1 MFANYSSTPSSA
13 KNRTYTP
20 SLKTLSKAI
29 LAITLSSVGVAHA
42 SDYSS
47 VTFFG
52 DSLTDGGY
60 FKKATEALGHPQSGQ
75 YTTNP
80 DNTWATPFA
89 ESLGLNSVQNTY
101 DEATGQQTTT
111 GNNYAIGGA
120 RSGIDLQHDKY
131 EDTTGKPLPV
141 YSTRSQVDRYLADKN
156 IDSKGLYTVWTGAN
170 DLFVASSDVKSGFIG
185 IVTNSAPGI
194 TKEEVVTKAVE
205 DHVLPAV
212 EDQLQIIDTLK
223 NKGAKYILVPNIPDV
238 GLTPETIQADEEIKD
253 NKLLQTKLGSDPF
266 KKTGNSLAVAYN
278 DALYSGVKNT
288 GANVIPLDT
297 FSLLQTVAQDPARYG
312 FSNLN
317 ERACGSVSSLE
328 CGRDDIE
335 KGAENSYFFADGVHP
350 TGRAHRMIADYANA
364 VVTTP
369 GQVSVL
375 PHIATQS
382 GLATNER
389 LQTHINQRQNQNHT
403 LQSISPEG
411 WVSANINSLDVAGF
425 ESSGNAQLLLGLD
438 FAHNNLPNAMTGVY
452 ANLGQSELDS
462 SKRTGLDKVD
472 FDELG
477 LGLYHSHNLGK
488 VQLNGALGYS
498 TIDMEIN
505 RKVSLD
511 NYTRHY
517 KSDVDGSRYYAS
529 LQAGYPMQM
538 GNMAQF
544 TNTTITPYLGAT
556 ANRVKLD
563 AVKEGAADD
572 PIAMQFDE
580 QKYNTVYGTLGVK
593 ANSRLSNN
601 LNVFGDV
608 HYQKQLDDNH
618 KEVTARVN
626 TLSDMSFT
634 APKASLDDD
643 SFGASLGLS
652 RQFNSFL
659 GSAGVSYAS
668 GDDDDITSVFIEL
681 VK

>member
-1 MFANYSSTPSSA
+1 MFANYSNTPSCA
-13 KNRTYTP
+13 KNHTYTP

-101 DEATGQQTTT
+101 DEVTGQQTTT

-131 EDTTGKPLPV
+131 KDTTGKPLPV

-170 DLFVASSDVKSGFIG
+170 DLFAVVKDLPNASNIISAAVSDEVATVKKLHDNGANY
-185 IVTNSAPGI
+185 IV
-194 TKEEVVTKAVE
+194 
-205 DHVLPAV
+205 
-212 EDQLQIIDTLK
+212 
-223 NKGAKYILVPNIPDV
+223 VPNIPDV
-238 GLTPETIQADEEIKD
+238 GLTPSFVGT
-253 NKLLQTKLGSDPF
+253 P
-266 KKTGNSLAVAYN
+266 LATFGTDLVKQYN
-278 DALYSGVKNT
+278 EALYSGVKNT

-297 FSLLQTVAQDPARYG
+297 FSLVQQVAANPTAYG
-312 FSNLN
+312 FSNVTDK
-317 ERACGSVSSLE
+317 ACKDSSSVE
-328 CGRDDIE
+328 CGRADLD
-335 KGAENSYFFADGVHP
+335 KPGAENSYFFADGVHP

-364 VVTTP
+364 AVTAP
-369 GQVSVL
+369 SQVSVL
-375 PHIATQS
+375 PHIVTQS

-403 LQSISPEG
+403 LQSMSPEG

-425 ESSGNAQLLLGLD
+425 ESNGNAQLLLGLD
-438 FAHNNLPNAMTGVY
+438 FAHSSLPNAMTGVY
-452 ANLGQSELDS
+452 ANLSQSELDS

-511 NYTRHY
+511 NYTRNY

-538 GNMAQF
+538 ANMAQF

-563 AVKEGAADD
+563 AIKEGAADD

-580 QKYNTVYGTLGVK
+580 QKYNTIYGTLGVK

-652 RQFNSFL
+652 RQFKSFL

>member
-1 MFANYSSTPSSA
+1 MSAHQIYQLASANCHSFTP
-13 KNRTYTP
+13 TV
-20 SLKTLSKAI
+20 KTLSKAI

-42 SDYSS
+42 GDYSS

-60 FKKATEALGHPQSGQ
+60 FKPILDKEESGQ
-75 YTTNP
+75 FTTNP

-89 ESLGLNSVQNTY
+89 ESLGLTST
-101 DEATGQQTTT
+101 AQTLGGDGS

-120 RSGIDLQHDKY
+120 RAGLDVEREGLTVDSAKTQL
-131 EDTTGKPLPV
+131 DT
-141 YSTRSQVDRYLADKN
+141 YLADN
-156 IDSKGLYTVWTGAN
+156 SVDSKGLYSVWTGAN
-170 DLFVASSDVKSGFIG
+170 DIFAASSDIEKGFIG
-185 IVTNSAPGI
+185 IVTGSTPVV
-194 TKEEVVTKAVE
+194 TKEEVVAKAIE

-212 EDQLQIIDTLK
+212 ESQRKIIDTLK
-223 NKGAKYILVPNIPDV
+223 NNGAKYILVPNIPDV
-238 GLTPETIQADEEIKD
+238 GLTPETIQADEKIKD
-253 NKLLQTKLGSDPF
+253 NKLLEETLGKDVF
-266 KKTGNSLAVAYN
+266 KKTGNTLATTYN
-278 DALYSGVKNT
+278 ETLYEGIKNT

-297 FSLLQTVAQDPARYG
+297 FSLLQKVAKNPSAYG
-312 FSNLN
+312 FSNMN
-317 ERACGSVSSLE
+317 GTACTNKDDKGNIESLK
-328 CGRDDIE
+328 CGRDDLDKE
-335 KGAENSYFFADGVHP
+335 NANNSYFFADSIHP
-350 TGRAHRMIADYANA
+350 TGRAHKMIADYANA
-364 VVTTP
+364 VVTAP

-389 LQTHINQRQNQNHT
+389 LQTHINQRQSQNHT
-403 LQSISPEG
+403 LQSTSPEG

-425 ESSGNAQLLLGLD
+425 ESSGNAQLLFGLD
-438 FAHNNLPNAMTGVY
+438 FTHSGLPNAMTGVY
-452 ANLGQSELDS
+452 ANLSQSELDS
-462 SKRTGLDKVD
+462 NERNGIDKVE

-477 LGLYHSHNLGK
+477 LGLYHSQNLGK

-498 TIDMEIN
+498 TIDMETN

-511 NYTRHY
+511 NYTQNY

-529 LQAGYPMQM
+529 LQAGYPMLLK
-538 GNMAQF
+538 G
-544 TNTTITPYLGAT
+544 TTLTPYLGAT

-563 AVKEGAADD
+563 AIKEGTSDD
-572 PIAMQFDE
+572 PIAMQFDK
-580 QKYNTVYGTLGVK
+580 QKYNTIYGTLGLK
-593 ANSRLSNN
+593 ASSQLSNT

-618 KEVTARVN
+618 KEVTARLN
-626 TLSDMSFT
+626 TLSDISFKT
-634 APKASLDDD
+634 PKADFDDD

-652 RQFNSFL
+652 RQFKSFF

-681 VK
+681 IK

>member
-1 MFANYSSTPSSA
+1 M
-13 KNRTYTP
+13 
-20 SLKTLSKAI
+20 
-29 LAITLSSVGVAHA
+29 
-42 SDYSS
+42 
-47 VTFFG
+47 
-52 DSLTDGGY
+52 
-60 FKKATEALGHPQSGQ
+60 
-75 YTTNP
+75 
-80 DNTWATPFA
+80 
-89 ESLGLNSVQNTY
+89 
-101 DEATGQQTTT
+101 
-111 GNNYAIGGA
+111 
-120 RSGIDLQHDKY
+120 
-131 EDTTGKPLPV
+131 
-141 YSTRSQVDRYLADKN
+141 ADKD

-170 DLFVASSDVKSGFIG
+170 DLFAVVKDVPNASNIISAAVSDEVATVKKLHDNGANY
-185 IVTNSAPGI
+185 IV
-194 TKEEVVTKAVE
+194 
-205 DHVLPAV
+205 
-212 EDQLQIIDTLK
+212 
-223 NKGAKYILVPNIPDV
+223 VPNIPDV
-238 GLTPETIQADEEIKD
+238 GLTPNFVGTPLA
-253 NKLLQTKLGSDPF
+253 TFG
-266 KKTGNSLAVAYN
+266 TGLVNQYN
-278 DALYSGVKNT
+278 EALYSGVKNT

-297 FSLLQTVAQDPARYG
+297 FSLVQQVAANPTAYG
-312 FSNLN
+312 FSNVTDK
-317 ERACGSVSSLE
+317 ACKNTSSVE
-328 CGRDDIE
+328 CGRADLD
-335 KGAENSYFFADGVHP
+335 KPGAENSYFFADGVHP
-350 TGRAHRMIADYANA
+350 TGRAHRMIADYANS
-364 VVTTP
+364 VVTAP
-369 GQVSVL
+369 SQVSVL

-403 LQSISPEG
+403 LQSTSPEG

-452 ANLGQSELDS
+452 ANLSQSELDS

-511 NYTRHY
+511 NYTRNY

-563 AVKEGAADD
+563 AIKEGAADD

-652 RQFNSFL
+652 RQFKSFF

>member
-1 MFANYSSTPSSA
+1 MFANYSNTPSCA

-29 LAITLSSVGVAHA
+29 LAITLSSVGVSHA

-141 YSTRSQVDRYLADKN
+141 YSIRSQVDRYLADKN

-170 DLFVASSDVKSGFIG
+170 DLFAVVKDVPNASNIISAAVSDEVATVKKLHDNGANY
-185 IVTNSAPGI
+185 IV
-194 TKEEVVTKAVE
+194 
-205 DHVLPAV
+205 
-212 EDQLQIIDTLK
+212 
-223 NKGAKYILVPNIPDV
+223 VPNIPDV
-238 GLTPETIQADEEIKD
+238 GLTPNFVGTPLA
-253 NKLLQTKLGSDPF
+253 TFG
-266 KKTGNSLAVAYN
+266 TGLVNQYN
-278 DALYSGVKNT
+278 EALYSGVKNT

-297 FSLLQTVAQDPARYG
+297 FSLVQQVAANPTAYG
-312 FSNLN
+312 FSNVTDK
-317 ERACGSVSSLE
+317 ACKNTSSVE
-328 CGRDDIE
+328 CGRADLD
-335 KGAENSYFFADGVHP
+335 KPGAENSYFFADGVHP

-364 VVTTP
+364 VVTAP
-369 GQVSVL
+369 SQVSVL

-403 LQSISPEG
+403 LQSMSPEG

-425 ESSGNAQLLLGLD
+425 DSSGNAQLLLGLD

-498 TIDMEIN
+498 IIDMEIN

-538 GNMAQF
+538 ANMAQF

-563 AVKEGAADD
+563 AIKEGAADD

>member
-1 MFANYSSTPSSA
+1 MFANYSNTPSCA
-13 KNRTYTP
+13 KNHTYTP

-89 ESLGLNSVQNTY
+89 ESLGVNSVQNTY

-170 DLFVASSDVKSGFIG
+170 DLFAVVSDVPNASNIISSAVSDEVATVKKLHDNGANY
-185 IVTNSAPGI
+185 IV
-194 TKEEVVTKAVE
+194 
-205 DHVLPAV
+205 
-212 EDQLQIIDTLK
+212 
-223 NKGAKYILVPNIPDV
+223 VPNIPDV
-238 GLTPETIQADEEIKD
+238 GLTPNFVGT
-253 NKLLQTKLGSDPF
+253 P
-266 KKTGNSLAVAYN
+266 LATFGTDLVKQYN
-278 DALYSGVKNT
+278 EALYSGVKNT

-297 FSLLQTVAQDPARYG
+297 FSLVQQVAANPTAYG
-312 FSNLN
+312 FSNVTDK
-317 ERACGSVSSLE
+317 ACKDSSSVE
-328 CGRDDIE
+328 CGRADLD
-335 KGAENSYFFADGVHP
+335 KPGAENSYFFADGVHP

-364 VVTTP
+364 VVTAP
-369 GQVSVL
+369 SQVSVL

-403 LQSISPEG
+403 LQSMSPEG

-425 ESSGNAQLLLGLD
+425 ESNGNAQLLLGLD
-438 FAHNNLPNAMTGVY
+438 FAHSSLPNAMTGVY
-452 ANLGQSELDS
+452 ANLSQSELDS

-511 NYTRHY
+511 NYTRNY

-538 GNMAQF
+538 ANMAQF

-563 AVKEGAADD
+563 AIKEGAADD

-652 RQFNSFL
+652 RQFKSFL

>member
-1 MFANYSSTPSSA
+1 MFVNNSTSHCSKKRVQLPAVKS
-13 KNRTYTP
+13 
-20 SLKTLSKAI
+20 LSKAI
-29 LAITLSSVGVAHA
+29 LAITLSGMGVAHA

-60 FKKATEALGHPQSGQ
+60 FKPVLDKEESGQ
-75 YTTNP
+75 FTTNP
-80 DNTWATPFA
+80 DDTWATPFA
-89 ESLGLNSVQNTY
+89 ESLGLTSTANSIDGSQ
-101 DEATGQQTTT
+101 T

-120 RSGIDLQHDKY
+120 RSGV
-131 EDTTGKPLPV
+131 E
-141 YSTRSQVDRYLADKN
+141 VDRDGFSVASAKTQLDNYLEN
-156 IDSKGLYTVWTGAN
+156 NTVDSNGLYSVWIGAN
-170 DLFVASSDVKSGFIG
+170 DLLAV
-185 IVTNSAPGI
+185 
-194 TKEEVVTKAVE
+194 VE
-205 DHVLPAV
+205 DLPSKDTIISEAV
-212 EDQLQIIDTLK
+212 QDQVAVI
-223 NKGAKYILVPNIPDV
+223 NKLHTNGANYILAPNIPDV
-238 GLTPETIQADEEIKD
+238 GLTPYLAAAGESLQAF
-253 NKLLQTKLGSDPF
+253 G
-266 KKTGNSLAVAYN
+266 TGMSAQYN
-278 DALYSGVKNT
+278 DALYEGVKST

-297 FSLLQTVAQDPARYG
+297 FSLLQKVAKNPSAYG
-312 FSNLN
+312 FSNMN
-317 ERACGSVSSLE
+317 ETACGSVSSLE
-328 CGRDDIE
+328 CGRDEIKE
-335 KGAENSYFFADGVHP
+335 GSENSYFFADSIHP

-364 VVTTP
+364 VVTAP

-389 LQTHINQRQNQNHT
+389 LQTHINQRQNQNHST
-403 LQSISPEG
+403 QSMSPEG
-411 WVSANINSLDVAGF
+411 WISANINSLDVAGF
-425 ESSGNAQLLLGLD
+425 ESSGNAQLLMGLD
-438 FAHNNLPNAMTGVY
+438 FTHSGLPNAMTGVY
-452 ANLGQSELDS
+452 ANLSQSELDS
-462 SKRTGLDKVD
+462 NQRSGLDKVD

-498 TIDMEIN
+498 TIDMELN

-511 NYTRHY
+511 NYTENY

-529 LQAGYPMQM
+529 LQAGYPMALNGM
-538 GNMAQF
+538 TQF
-544 TNTTITPYLGAT
+544 ANTTITPYLGAT

-563 AVKEGAADD
+563 AIKEGTSDD
-572 PIAMQFDE
+572 PIAMQFDK
-580 QKYNTVYGTLGVK
+580 QKYNTIYGTLGVK
-593 ANSRLSNN
+593 ASSQLSNT
-601 LNVFGDV
+601 LNFFGDV

-652 RQFNSFL
+652 RQFKSFF

-668 GDDDDITSVFIEL
+668 GDEDELTSVFIEL
-681 VK
+681 IK

>member
-1 MFANYSSTPSSA
+1 MFANYSNKPSCA

-29 LAITLSSVGVAHA
+29 LAITLSSIGVSHA

-170 DLFVASSDVKSGFIG
+170 DLFAVVKDVPNASNIISAAVSDEVATVKKLHDNGANY
-185 IVTNSAPGI
+185 IV
-194 TKEEVVTKAVE
+194 
-205 DHVLPAV
+205 
-212 EDQLQIIDTLK
+212 
-223 NKGAKYILVPNIPDV
+223 VPNIPDV
-238 GLTPETIQADEEIKD
+238 GLTPNFVGTPLA
-253 NKLLQTKLGSDPF
+253 TFG
-266 KKTGNSLAVAYN
+266 TGLVNQYN
-278 DALYSGVKNT
+278 EALYSGVKNT

-297 FSLLQTVAQDPARYG
+297 FSLVQQVAANPTAYG
-312 FSNLN
+312 FSNVTDK
-317 ERACGSVSSLE
+317 ACKNTSSVE
-328 CGRDDIE
+328 CGRADLD
-335 KGAENSYFFADGVHP
+335 KPGAENSYFFADGVHP

-364 VVTTP
+364 VVTAP

-511 NYTRHY
+511 NYTRNY

-563 AVKEGAADD
+563 AIKEGAADD

-652 RQFNSFL
+652 RQFKSFL

>member
-1 MFANYSSTPSSA
+1 MFANYSNKPSCA

-29 LAITLSSVGVAHA
+29 LAITLSSIGVSHA

-170 DLFVASSDVKSGFIG
+170 DLFAVVKDLPNASNIISSAVSDEVATVKKLHDNGANY
-185 IVTNSAPGI
+185 IV
-194 TKEEVVTKAVE
+194 
-205 DHVLPAV
+205 
-212 EDQLQIIDTLK
+212 
-223 NKGAKYILVPNIPDV
+223 VPNIPDV
-238 GLTPETIQADEEIKD
+238 GLTPSFVGT
-253 NKLLQTKLGSDPF
+253 P
-266 KKTGNSLAVAYN
+266 LATFGTDLVKQYN
-278 DALYSGVKNT
+278 EALYSGVKNT

-297 FSLLQTVAQDPARYG
+297 FSLVQQVAANPTAYG
-312 FSNLN
+312 FSNVTDK
-317 ERACGSVSSLE
+317 ACKDSSSVE
-328 CGRDDIE
+328 CGRADLD
-335 KGAENSYFFADGVHP
+335 KPGAENSYFFADGVHP

-364 VVTTP
+364 AVTAP
-369 GQVSVL
+369 SQVSVL
-375 PHIATQS
+375 PHIVTQS

-511 NYTRHY
+511 NYTRNY

-538 GNMAQF
+538 ANMAQF

-563 AVKEGAADD
+563 AIKEGAADD

-652 RQFNSFL
+652 RQFKSFL

>member
-1 MFANYSSTPSSA
+1 MFANYSNTPSCA

-170 DLFVASSDVKSGFIG
+170 DLFAVVKDVPNASNIISAAVSDEVATVKKLHDNGANY
-185 IVTNSAPGI
+185 IV
-194 TKEEVVTKAVE
+194 
-205 DHVLPAV
+205 
-212 EDQLQIIDTLK
+212 
-223 NKGAKYILVPNIPDV
+223 VPNIPDV
-238 GLTPETIQADEEIKD
+238 GLTPNFVGT
-253 NKLLQTKLGSDPF
+253 P
-266 KKTGNSLAVAYN
+266 LATFGTDLVKQYN
-278 DALYSGVKNT
+278 EALYSGVKNT

-297 FSLLQTVAQDPARYG
+297 FSLVQQVAANPTAYG
-312 FSNLN
+312 FSNVTDK
-317 ERACGSVSSLE
+317 ACKDTSSVE
-328 CGRDDIE
+328 CGRADLD
-335 KGAENSYFFADGVHP
+335 KPGAENSYFFADGVHP

-364 VVTTP
+364 VVTAP
-369 GQVSVL
+369 SQVSVL

-403 LQSISPEG
+403 LQSMSPEG

-438 FAHNNLPNAMTGVY
+438 FAHSSLPNAMTGVY
-452 ANLGQSELDS
+452 ANLSQSELDS

-511 NYTRHY
+511 NYTRNY

-538 GNMAQF
+538 ANMAQF

-563 AVKEGAADD
+563 AIKEGAADD

-652 RQFNSFL
+652 RQFKSFL

>member
-60 FKKATEALGHPQSGQ
+60 FKKATEALGYPQSGQ

-101 DEATGQQTTT
+101 DETTGQQTTT

-141 YSTRSQVDRYLADKN
+141 YSTRSQVDRYLADKD

-170 DLFVASSDVKSGFIG
+170 DLFAVVKDVPNASNIISAAVSDEVATVKKLHDNGANY
-185 IVTNSAPGI
+185 IV
-194 TKEEVVTKAVE
+194 
-205 DHVLPAV
+205 
-212 EDQLQIIDTLK
+212 
-223 NKGAKYILVPNIPDV
+223 VPNIPDV
-238 GLTPETIQADEEIKD
+238 GLTPNFVGTPLA
-253 NKLLQTKLGSDPF
+253 TFG
-266 KKTGNSLAVAYN
+266 TGLVNQYN
-278 DALYSGVKNT
+278 EALYSGVKNT

-297 FSLLQTVAQDPARYG
+297 FSLVQQVAANPTAYG
-312 FSNLN
+312 FSNVTDK
-317 ERACGSVSSLE
+317 ACKDSSSVE
-328 CGRDDIE
+328 CGRVDLD
-335 KGAENSYFFADGVHP
+335 KPGAENSYFFADGVHP

-364 VVTTP
+364 VVTAP
-369 GQVSVL
+369 SQVSVL

-403 LQSISPEG
+403 LQSMSPEG

-452 ANLGQSELDS
+452 ANLSQSELDS

-511 NYTRHY
+511 NYNRNY

-563 AVKEGAADD
+563 AIKEGAADD

-652 RQFNSFL
+652 RQFKSFL

>member
-1 MFANYSSTPSSA
+1 MSTYKPTSYCSA
-13 KNRTYTP
+13 KRVQFP
-20 SLKTLSKAI
+20 ALKTLSKAI
-29 LAITLSSVGVAHA
+29 LAITLSGMGVAHA

-80 DNTWATPFA
+80 DNSWATPFA
-89 ESLGLNSVQNTY
+89 ESLGLSSVANTY
-101 DEATGQQTTT
+101 DEESGQQTTT

-120 RSGIDLQHDKY
+120 RSSIDVKHKDYK
-131 EDTTGKPLPV
+131 DSTGMPLPV
-141 YSTRSQVDRYLADKN
+141 YSSRSQVDTYLANKN
-156 IDSKGLYTVWTGAN
+156 VDSKGLYSVWAGAN
-170 DLFVASSDVKSGFIG
+170 DIFAASEYINNNIGGFL
-185 IVTNSAPGI
+185 TN
-194 TKEEVVTKAVE
+194 KEETVAKAIGDYIV
-205 DHVLPAV
+205 PAAQ
-212 EDQLQIIDTLK
+212 DQVSIVSTLH
-223 NKGAKYILVPNIPDV
+223 NNGAKYILVPNIPDV
-238 GLTPETIQADEEIKD
+238 GLTPETIQADK
-253 NKLLQTKLGSDPF
+253 N
-266 KKTGNSLAVAYN
+266 Y
-278 DALYSGVKNT
+278 GVKEFTVLGNLFAKTYNETLYEGVKST

-297 FSLLQTVAQDPARYG
+297 FNLLQKVAKNPSVYG
-312 FSNLN
+312 FSDMSGK
-317 ERACGSVSSLE
+317 ACKDVSSVE
-328 CGRDDIE
+328 CGRTDLAE
-335 KGAENSYFFADGVHP
+335 PGAENSYFFADGVHP
-350 TGRAHRMIADYANA
+350 TGRAHHMIADYANA
-364 VVTTP
+364 VVTAP

-389 LQTHINQRQNQNHT
+389 LQTHINQRQNQNHST
-403 LQSISPEG
+403 QSMSPEG
-411 WVSANINSLDVAGF
+411 WISANINALDVAGF
-425 ESSGNAQLLLGLD
+425 ESSGNAQLLMGLD
-438 FAHNNLPNAMTGVY
+438 FTHSGLPNAMTGVY
-452 ANLGQSELDS
+452 ANLSRSELDS

-498 TIDMEIN
+498 TIDMELN

-511 NYTRHY
+511 NYTENY

-529 LQAGYPMQM
+529 LQAGYPMAL
-538 GNMAQF
+538 NDLTQF
-544 TNTTITPYLGAT
+544 ANTTITPYLGAT

-563 AVKEGAADD
+563 AIKEGTSDD
-572 PIAMQFDE
+572 PIAMQFDK
-580 QKYNTVYGTLGVK
+580 QKYNTIYGTLGIK
-593 ANSRLSNN
+593 ASSQLSNT
-601 LNVFGDV
+601 LNFFGDV

-626 TLSDMSFT
+626 TLADMSFT

-652 RQFNSFL
+652 RQFKSFL

-668 GDDDDITSVFIEL
+668 GDKDELTSVFIEL
-681 VK
+681 IK

>member
-1 MFANYSSTPSSA
+1 MFANYSNTLSCA

-29 LAITLSSVGVAHA
+29 LAITLSSMGVAHA

-60 FKKATEALGHPQSGQ
+60 FKKATEALDHPQSGQ

-131 EDTTGKPLPV
+131 EDTTGKHLPV

-170 DLFVASSDVKSGFIG
+170 DLFAVVKDVPNASNIISAAVSDEVATVKKLHDNGANY
-185 IVTNSAPGI
+185 IV
-194 TKEEVVTKAVE
+194 
-205 DHVLPAV
+205 
-212 EDQLQIIDTLK
+212 
-223 NKGAKYILVPNIPDV
+223 VPNIPDV
-238 GLTPETIQADEEIKD
+238 GLTPNFVGTPLA
-253 NKLLQTKLGSDPF
+253 TFG
-266 KKTGNSLAVAYN
+266 TGLVNQYN
-278 DALYSGVKNT
+278 EALYSGVKNT

-297 FSLLQTVAQDPARYG
+297 FSLVQQVAANPTAYG
-312 FSNLN
+312 FSNVTDK
-317 ERACGSVSSLE
+317 ACKNTSSVE
-328 CGRDDIE
+328 CGRADLD
-335 KGAENSYFFADGVHP
+335 KPGAENSYFFADGVHP

-364 VVTTP
+364 VVTAP
-369 GQVSVL
+369 SQVSVL

-403 LQSISPEG
+403 LQSMSPEG

-425 ESSGNAQLLLGLD
+425 ESNGNAQLLLGLD
-438 FAHNNLPNAMTGVY
+438 FAHSSLSNAMTGVY
-452 ANLGQSELDS
+452 ANLSQSELDS

-511 NYTRHY
+511 NYTRNY

-538 GNMAQF
+538 ANMAQF
-544 TNTTITPYLGAT
+544 TNTTVTPYIGAT

-563 AVKEGAADD
+563 AIKEGAADD

-618 KEVTARVN
+618 KEVTARLN
-626 TLSDMSFT
+626 TLSEMSFT

-652 RQFNSFL
+652 RQFKSFL

>member
-1 MFANYSSTPSSA
+1 MFANYSKTPSCA

-20 SLKTLSKAI
+20 SLKMLSKAI

-170 DLFVASSDVKSGFIG
+170 DLFAVVSDVPNASNIISSAVSDEVATVKKLHDNGANY
-185 IVTNSAPGI
+185 IV
-194 TKEEVVTKAVE
+194 
-205 DHVLPAV
+205 
-212 EDQLQIIDTLK
+212 
-223 NKGAKYILVPNIPDV
+223 VPNIPDV
-238 GLTPETIQADEEIKD
+238 GLTPNFVGT
-253 NKLLQTKLGSDPF
+253 P
-266 KKTGNSLAVAYN
+266 LATFGTDLVKQYN
-278 DALYSGVKNT
+278 EALYSGVKNT

-297 FSLLQTVAQDPARYG
+297 FSLVQQVAANPTAYG
-312 FSNLN
+312 FSNVTDK
-317 ERACGSVSSLE
+317 ACKDSSSVE
-328 CGRDDIE
+328 CGRADLD
-335 KGAENSYFFADGVHP
+335 KPGAENSYFFADGVHP

-364 VVTTP
+364 VVTAP
-369 GQVSVL
+369 SQVSVL

-403 LQSISPEG
+403 LQSMSPEG

-425 ESSGNAQLLLGLD
+425 ESNGNAQLLLGLD
-438 FAHNNLPNAMTGVY
+438 FAHSSLPNAMTGVY
-452 ANLGQSELDS
+452 ANLSQSELDS

-511 NYTRHY
+511 NYTRNY

-538 GNMAQF
+538 ANMAQF

-563 AVKEGAADD
+563 AIKEGAADD

-626 TLSDMSFT
+626 TLSDMTFT

-652 RQFNSFL
+652 RQFKSFL

>member
-1 MFANYSSTPSSA
+1 MFANYSNTPSCA
-13 KNRTYTP
+13 KNHTYTP

-29 LAITLSSVGVAHA
+29 LAITLSSVGAAQA

-101 DEATGQQTTT
+101 DEATGQQTTA

-170 DLFVASSDVKSGFIG
+170 DLFAVVKDLPNASNIISSAVSDEVATVKKLHDNGANY
-185 IVTNSAPGI
+185 IV
-194 TKEEVVTKAVE
+194 
-205 DHVLPAV
+205 
-212 EDQLQIIDTLK
+212 
-223 NKGAKYILVPNIPDV
+223 VPNIPDV
-238 GLTPETIQADEEIKD
+238 GLTPSFVGT
-253 NKLLQTKLGSDPF
+253 P
-266 KKTGNSLAVAYN
+266 LATFGTDLVKQYN
-278 DALYSGVKNT
+278 EALSSGVKNT

-297 FSLLQTVAQDPARYG
+297 FSLVQQVAANPTAYG
-312 FSNLN
+312 FSNVTDK
-317 ERACGSVSSLE
+317 ACKDSSSVE
-328 CGRDDIE
+328 CGRADLD
-335 KGAENSYFFADGVHP
+335 KPGAENSYFFADGVHP

-364 VVTTP
+364 AVIAP
-369 GQVSVL
+369 SQVSVL

-403 LQSISPEG
+403 LQSMSPEG

-438 FAHNNLPNAMTGVY
+438 FAHSNLPNAMTGVY
-452 ANLGQSELDS
+452 ANLSQSELDS

-511 NYTRHY
+511 NYTRNY

-538 GNMAQF
+538 ANMAQF

-563 AVKEGAADD
+563 AIKEGAADD

-652 RQFNSFL
+652 RQFKSFL

>member
-1 MFANYSSTPSSA
+1 MFANYSKTPSCA

-20 SLKTLSKAI
+20 SLKMLSKAI

-170 DLFVASSDVKSGFIG
+170 DLFAVVKDVPNASNIISAAVSDEVATVKKLHDNGANY
-185 IVTNSAPGI
+185 IV
-194 TKEEVVTKAVE
+194 
-205 DHVLPAV
+205 
-212 EDQLQIIDTLK
+212 
-223 NKGAKYILVPNIPDV
+223 VPNIPDV
-238 GLTPETIQADEEIKD
+238 GLTPNFVGTPLA
-253 NKLLQTKLGSDPF
+253 TFG
-266 KKTGNSLAVAYN
+266 TGLVNQYN
-278 DALYSGVKNT
+278 EALYSGVKNT

-297 FSLLQTVAQDPARYG
+297 FSLVQQVAANPTAYG
-312 FSNLN
+312 FSNVTDK
-317 ERACGSVSSLE
+317 ACKDTSSVE
-328 CGRDDIE
+328 CGRADLD
-335 KGAENSYFFADGVHP
+335 KPGAENSYFFADGVHP

-364 VVTTP
+364 VVTAP
-369 GQVSVL
+369 SQVSVL

-403 LQSISPEG
+403 LQSMSPEG

-425 ESSGNAQLLLGLD
+425 ESNGNAQLLLGLD
-438 FAHNNLPNAMTGVY
+438 FAHSSLPNAMTGVY
-452 ANLGQSELDS
+452 ANLSQSELDS

-511 NYTRHY
+511 NYTRNY

-538 GNMAQF
+538 ANMAQF

-563 AVKEGAADD
+563 AIKEGAADD

-626 TLSDMSFT
+626 TLSDMSFR

-652 RQFNSFL
+652 RQFKSFL

>member
-1 MFANYSSTPSSA
+1 MFANYSKTPSCA

-20 SLKTLSKAI
+20 SLKMLSKAI

-170 DLFVASSDVKSGFIG
+170 DLFAVVSDVPNASNIISSAVSDEVATVKKLHDNGANY
-185 IVTNSAPGI
+185 IV
-194 TKEEVVTKAVE
+194 
-205 DHVLPAV
+205 
-212 EDQLQIIDTLK
+212 
-223 NKGAKYILVPNIPDV
+223 VPNIPDV
-238 GLTPETIQADEEIKD
+238 GLTPNFVGTPLA
-253 NKLLQTKLGSDPF
+253 TFG
-266 KKTGNSLAVAYN
+266 TGLVSQYN
-278 DALYSGVKNT
+278 EALYSGVKNT
-288 GANVIPLDT
+288 GVNVIPLDT
-297 FSLLQTVAQDPARYG
+297 FSLVQQVAANPAAYG
-312 FSNLN
+312 FSNVTDK
-317 ERACGSVSSLE
+317 ACKDTSSVE
-328 CGRDDIE
+328 CGRADLD
-335 KGAENSYFFADGVHP
+335 KPGAENSYFFADGVHP
-350 TGRAHRMIADYANA
+350 TGRAHRMIADYANS
-364 VVTTP
+364 VVTAP
-369 GQVSVL
+369 SQVSVL

-403 LQSISPEG
+403 LQSTSPEG

-425 ESSGNAQLLLGLD
+425 ESNGNAQLLLGLD
-438 FAHNNLPNAMTGVY
+438 FAHSSLSNAMTGVY
-452 ANLGQSELDS
+452 ANLSQSELDS

-511 NYTRHY
+511 N
-517 KSDVDGSRYYAS
+517 
-529 LQAGYPMQM
+529 
-538 GNMAQF
+538 
-544 TNTTITPYLGAT
+544 
-556 ANRVKLD
+556 
-563 AVKEGAADD
+563 
-572 PIAMQFDE
+572 
-580 QKYNTVYGTLGVK
+580 
-593 ANSRLSNN
+593 
-601 LNVFGDV
+601 
-608 HYQKQLDDNH
+608 
-618 KEVTARVN
+618 
-626 TLSDMSFT
+626 
-634 APKASLDDD
+634 
-643 SFGASLGLS
+643 
-652 RQFNSFL
+652 
-659 GSAGVSYAS
+659 
-668 GDDDDITSVFIEL
+668 
-681 VK
+681 